1 MGDTPDAML
10 TAVVPMK
17 SIELAKGRLS
27 TVLDGAGRRA
37 LAQKMLDHV
46 LGVLREAGLSS
57 VRVASGADGTGDLN
71 ADVTRAARLVQAEGA
86 THLLLVM
93 ADLPYLSAAD
103 IAALIEA
110 GRDNAVVIAE
120 AKDGGTNAMLLTP
133 PTVLDFAFATH
144 RPSATFHAESARK
157 AGHEPV
163 ILRRPG
169 LARDID
175 TPADLA
181 ALVADHPAYQVF
193 RHVA

>member
-1 MGDTPDAML
+1 MGDTDGQML

-17 SIELAKGRLS
+17 STELAKSRLAP
-27 TVLDGAGRRA
+27 VLDAAGRRA
-37 LAQKMLDHV
+37 LAQQMLHHV
-46 LGVLREAGLSS
+46 LGILRGAGLP
-57 VRVASGADGTGDLN
+57 VRVAGDNQGKGDLN
-71 ADVTRAARLVQAEGA
+71 ADVTEAARLVEREGA

-93 ADLPYLSAAD
+93 ADLPYLSTDD

-110 GRDNAVVIAE
+110 GHDNAVVIAE

-133 PTVLDFAFATH
+133 PTVLEFAFATH
-144 RPSATFHAESARK
+144 RPSATFHAESARR
-157 AGHEPV
+157 AGIEPL

>member
-1 MGDTPDAML
+1 RD
-10 TAVVPMK
+10 
-17 SIELAKGRLS
+17 
-27 TVLDGAGRRA
+27 
-37 LAQKMLDHV
+37 
-46 LGVLREAGLSS
+46 AGLGS
-57 VRVASGADGTGDLN
+57 VRVAGDNQGKGDLN
-71 ADVTRAARLVQAEGA
+71 ADVTEAARLVEREGA
-86 THLLLVM
+86 SHLLLVM
-93 ADLPYLSAAD
+93 ADLPYLAADD

-133 PTVLDFAFATH
+133 PTVLEFAFATH
-144 RPSATFHAESARK
+144 RPSATFHAESARR
-157 AGHEPV
+157 AGIEPV

>member
-1 MGDTPDAML
+1 ML

-27 TVLDGAGRRA
+27 AVLDGAGRRA

-46 LGVLREAGLSS
+46 LEVLREAGLTS
-57 VRVASGADGTGDLN
+57 VRVASGAEGTGDLN
-71 ADVTRAARLVQAEGA
+71 ADVTAAARLVQAEGA
-86 THLLLVM
+86 AHLLLVM

-110 GRDNAVVIAE
+110 GRSNAVVIAE
-120 AKDGGTNAMLLTP
+120 AKDGGTNAMLLSP

-144 RPSATFHAESARK
+144 RPSATVHAESARK

>member
-1 MGDTPDAML
+1 ML
-10 TAVVPMK
+10 TAIVPMK
-17 SIELAKGRLS
+17 SPALAKSRLAA
-27 TVLDGAGRRA
+27 VLDGASRQA
-37 LAQKMLDHV
+37 LAQQMLDHV
-46 LGVLREAGLSS
+46 LGVLREAGLAS
-57 VRVASGADGTGDLN
+57 VRVAGSDGGKGDLN
-71 ADVTRAARLVQAEGA
+71 ADVTEAARLVEAEGA

-93 ADLPYLSAAD
+93 ADLPYLAAAD

-110 GRDNAVVIAE
+110 GRDRPVVIAE
-120 AKDGGTNAMLLTP
+120 AKDGGTNAMLLRP

-144 RPSATFHAESARK
+144 RPSATFHADSARK
-157 AGHEPV
+157 VGIEPAIV
-163 ILRRPG
+163 RRPG

>member
-1 MGDTPDAML
+1 ML

-17 SIELAKGRLS
+17 STEFAKSRLAP
-27 TVLDGAGRRA
+27 VLDAAGRRT
-37 LAQKMLDHV
+37 LAQQMLDHV
-46 LGVLREAGLSS
+46 LGVLRQAGLP
-57 VRVASGADGTGDLN
+57 VRVAGDNQGKGDLN
-71 ADVTRAARLVQAEGA
+71 ADVTAAARLAEGEGA
-86 THLLLVM
+86 SHLLLVM
-93 ADLPYLSAAD
+93 ADLPYLSTDD
-103 IAALIEA
+103 IAALVEA

-120 AKDGGTNAMLLTP
+120 AKDGGTNALLLKP
-133 PTVLDFAFATH
+133 PTVLEFAFATH
-144 RPSATFHAESARK
+144 RPSATFHAESARR
-157 AGHEPV
+157 AGIEPV